1 MASNNEVITTDI
13 KLNLQEIMDAFS
25 AQLNKDFLTKNLSI
39 RALNKQGVLCY
50 LNGIID
56 AKSLELDTIYPL
68 MNREVD
74 GETKNNV

>member
-1 MASNNEVITTDI
+1 
-13 KLNLQEIMDAFS
+13 MDTFS
-25 AQLNKDFLTKNLSI
+25 EPLNKDFLTKNLSI

-56 AKSLELDTIYPL
+56 AKSLELDTINPL